1 MRSKISIVLMVVLIV
16 SFCIAGTLAKN
27 EDKPAFARLTITQS
41 KIESFDEMVK
51 LYSES
56 VVPAAKSQN
65 GYLGILLLT
74 DRTTGKAISIA
85 LWESE
90 EDAIA
95 NEKSGYY
102 QEQVAKFKDYFTA
115 PPVREGYE
123 VSVKD

>member
-1 MRSKISIVLMVVLIV
+1 MKSKISIVLIVGFVVSLCV
-16 SFCIAGTLAKN
+16 VAALANKD
-27 EDKPAFARLTITQS
+27 DKPAFARVTVTQS

-56 VVPAAKSQN
+56 VVPAAKSQK

-74 DRTTGKAISIA
+74 DRATGKAISNAI
-85 LWESE
+85 WESE

-102 QEQVAKFKDYFTA
+102 QEQVDKFKDFFTA

-123 VSVKD
+123 VSIKD

>member
-1 MRSKISIVLMVVLIV
+1 MRGKVSIFLMVVLIV
-16 SFCIAGTLAKN
+16 SFCIAGALAKK

-51 LYSES
+51 LFSES
-56 VVPAAKSQN
+56 VVPAAKSQK

-90 EDAIA
+90 EDAIT

-102 QEQVAKFKDYFTA
+102 QEQVNKFKDFFTA